1 MSKKNDFNWG
11 TLLAGAGAYKASSAD
26 GRLKKLQAEENER
39 QRKLAYQDKQNRNIY
54 KLHQGLEKIL
64 EMQSLE
70 DRIECL
76 EYMVNTAVK
85 QINISAVSDI
95 GYKDRFYET
104 QRRCQEELKKAQ
116 DELTRQQIEK
126 LEQEINDKSIIPEP
140 VIRYQNLK
148 IIGNGFAKINLQY
161 LSGDKYKTRY
171 HKAESKLSSAYE
183 KIEKELGKE
192 RWNSIIELENS
203 LPKLSNLLLQKEYKR
218 QYTKYISDLTSLC
231 SVIRQAHEAIPE
243 YSAKALD
250 EQLLASDKLIQAY
263 QDAVSMLKC
272 MISLVKIHGE
282 ITEKQTKLI
291 LKFCKKISL
300 NKEDFNSTLPVA
312 DNFSFSENLPKIER
326 IFFLINLKKVMQS
339 EPAIS
344 SSLQESFNTTC
355 KILGVDEK
363 ELPCGIFAISFRL
376 KRFLANGK
384 TDKRVVLN
392 GNTSL
397 PVEKSASKRRL
408 TYILLGILLG
418 FIGVHNFYAGYTFRG
433 LAQLLISTIIPP
445 IVFIVFIWVIF
456 ELFTVKKDAKG
467 VQFS

>member
-1 MSKKNDFNWG
+1 MSKKNDINWG
-11 TLLAGAGAYKASSAD
+11 TLFAGAGAYKASSAD
-26 GRLKKLQAEENER
+26 KRLKEAAAKERER
-39 QRKLAYQDKQNRNIY
+39 QLKEEREERQQRNIY
-54 KLHQGLEKIL
+54 KFGQGLDKIL
-64 EMQSLE
+64 EMQSPE

-76 EYMVNTAVK
+76 EYMLNTAAK
-85 QINISAVSDI
+85 QINISVVTDI
-95 GYKDRFYET
+95 DYKDRYYET
-104 QRRCQEELKKAQ
+104 IRRCQEELKKAQ

-126 LEQEINDKSIIPEP
+126 LEQEISDKSIIPEP

-148 IIGNGFAKINLQY
+148 TIGKGFAKINLLY

-250 EQLLASDKLIQAY
+250 EQLLASDKLIQAH
-263 QDAVSMLKC
+263 QDAISMLKC

-291 LKFCKKISL
+291 LRFCKKISL
-300 NKEDFNSTLPVA
+300 NKEDFNSARPVA

-326 IFFLINLKKVMQS
+326 IFFLLTLKKLMQS

-355 KILGVDEK
+355 RMLGVDVK
-363 ELPCGIFAISFRL
+363 ELPSGIFAISFRL

-397 PVEKSASKRRL
+397 SVEKVRQKRRL

-418 FIGVHNFYAGYTFRG
+418 VIGVHNFYAGYTFKG
-433 LAQLLISTIIPP
+433 LAQLLISTIVPP